1 MVSYRRC
8 GIFVA
13 LVLALLALAP
23 ISSAAQAI
31 TLVKNTTR
39 SAGTGTASY
48 NADSGSATTV
58 NLSNPSYIVFDSTG
72 NQYISDTLNNCVR
85 KIDTSGNVTTVAGL
99 AVSGQSDTCYSG
111 FVPAPTAAQGLYRPT
126 GLAIDASNRLYIAD
140 SMHHCIRAL
149 ASGSTGS
156 ANLVPVAGTCG
167 TDPLASIT
175 PSPSGLA
182 LDSTGNLYI
191 SVALVNYPV
200 GQPVSQVL
208 RHNLNDAAQ
217 NACYL
222 AGAASANVSTPC
234 PGITNGIQLNSPAAL
249 AIDASNNLFIA
260 DTGNNCIRE
269 VAALTTQQT
278 AVGQCLNDASGNAA
292 TALHAP
298 YGLAVSATQALYISQ
313 SSPDNIVRFSTAN
326 NSLQLVAGLPSGL
339 AGPYDSAQDGN
350 SAINA
355 PLDAPLG
362 LAFSPAANLFVADS
376 NNHII
381 RQLNANLFFPSTN
394 VGSTSAVQAVTVL
407 INQPVNLA
415 VASATDYTIASTTC
429 FGTLAPAAKAAQP
442 TTCQVFLRFTPTRP
456 GLRSAPLKLTDS
468 VSGTSVSLGVQGTGT
483 GALGL
488 FTPGTSATVATHLT
502 SPAAI
507 ATDAA
512 GNAYVLDSANGASTL
527 RSIPAVGGAS
537 QTILTSTI
545 ANPSALAADA
555 AGNWYLADA
564 THGSIARYGADGS
577 ITTSYVVGLDTPT
590 ALVVDHAGNLVIA
603 QAGSSH
609 NVIKVFAAG
618 GRLTLAGSGLNTA
631 ADDVTATNAS
641 FLAPSALT
649 QDANGTLYVA
659 DQAGH
664 RIYAIDH
671 TGSIHVVAGNGTTAT
686 TVAGHATGTAI
697 LTPSS
702 LATDAAGD
710 LYIADQAAGIVYIVY
725 ATATND
731 TNIASVYTVAA
742 QPTPA
747 APLNIALDA
756 NSNIFI
762 SNNATQSVVEVTYPN
777 PTLTFGTVLV
787 GSTSAAQHQAIANT
801 GNQSLAITGSFTP
814 SDSHFTVDTASTTCG
829 TSILSGAVCSL
840 GFTFTPT
847 ANATLTAS
855 STLVS
860 NAYNTPQTIA
870 LNATGKQTAA
880 LAVALPAQS
889 EIYGQ
894 SFPEV
899 VTFSA
904 ITAVPTGTITFATEG
919 RTLCIFTG
927 TLTATTTCTA
937 LNSGLDVGTHTISF
951 NYSGDTNYS
960 ATSGV
965 VTLSVTPAPL
975 AEIVNNASRSYGTTN
990 PTFSGTLT
998 GAVAGDTFLVSY
1010 ATTASANSPVGTYPI
1025 AATLTPVGATS
1036 LANYT
1041 FTNTPGT
1048 LTITANAKS
1057 LVINVNSATRIYGA
1071 ANPSFAGSVT
1081 GVIPGDDVVVTYNT
1095 AANNTSSTGTYPIGA
1110 SISGNSASNYIATI
1124 HPGTLAI
1131 TAASTITTIS
1141 SSAASMVAGS
1151 NVTFTANVSAT
1162 SGPASGIVNF
1172 YDGTVLLGSGT
1183 LTAGSASF
1191 TIATLGLGTHTIAA
1205 TFLANTNYTT
1215 SGANLTQIISQPIG
1229 SFVLGT
1235 TTPNAYL
1242 RGGGVTTYQITISS
1256 IGAFAGQ
1263 VDLTCAGLPADATC
1277 SFSNASPTVTA
1288 GGTATTTMTVTTTAA
1303 DARLQAPLNLHPAD
1317 FAPITAAAVFPM
1329 ELSGLGVC
1337 FAGLRRRKT
1346 LGTQRARLLILL
1358 AFTLAIVGLT
1368 GCGTTS
1374 PAASRIYTINITAN
1388 SVTFPASAQT
1398 TSVVLA
1404 IGQ

>member
-8 GIFVA
+8 GIFVT

-23 ISSAAQAI
+23 LTSAAQAVS
-31 TLVKNTTR
+31 LVENTTR
-39 SAGTGTASY
+39 FAGTGNTSY

-85 KIDTSGNVTTVAGL
+85 KIDLSGNVTTVAGL
-99 AVSGQSDTCYSG
+99 AVSGQSDTCYTG

-126 GLAIDASNRLYIAD
+126 GLAIDANNRLYIAD
-140 SMHHCIRAL
+140 SMHNCIRAL
-149 ASGSTGS
+149 ASGTTGS

-167 TDPLASIT
+167 TDPLTSIT
-175 PSPSGLA
+175 PAPSGLA

-191 SVALVNYPV
+191 AIALVNYPV

-208 RHNLNDAAQ
+208 RHSLNDAAQ

-222 AGAASANVSTPC
+222 AGAASANVATPC
-234 PGITNGIQLNSPAAL
+234 PGISNGIQLNSPAAL
-249 AIDASNNLFIA
+249 ALDTSNNLFIA

-292 TALHAP
+292 TTLHAP
-298 YGLAVSATQALYISQ
+298 FGLAVSATQALYISQ
-313 SSPDNIVRFSTAN
+313 SSPDNIVRFSSAD

-339 AGPYDSAQDGN
+339 AGPYDAAQDGN

-362 LAFSPAANLFVADS
+362 LAVDHAANLFVADS

-381 RQLNANLFFPSTN
+381 RQLNANLSFTTTA
-394 VGSTSAVQAVTVL
+394 VGSTSAIQPITVL
-407 INQPVNLA
+407 VNQQVNLA
-415 VASATDYTIASTTC
+415 VTSGTDYTVASTTC
-429 FGTLAPAAKAAQP
+429 FGTLSPAAKGAQP

-456 GLRSAPLKLTDS
+456 GLRSAPLKFTDS
-468 VSGTSVSLGVQGTGT
+468 VSGTSLSLGVQGTGT

-488 FTPGTSATVATHLT
+488 FIPGTPATVATHLT

-512 GNAYVLDSANGASTL
+512 GNAYVLDSANASSTL
-527 RSIPAVGGAS
+527 RSIPAAGGAP

-545 ANPSALAADA
+545 ANPAALAADT

-564 THGSIARYGADGS
+564 THGSIARYGTDGA
-577 ITTSYVVGLDTPT
+577 ITTNYVAGLDTPT
-590 ALVVDHAGNLVIA
+590 ALVVDPSGNLVIA

-618 GRLTLAGSGLNTA
+618 GRVTLAGNGSNTA
-631 ADDVTATNAS
+631 ADQVPATTAS

-649 QDANGTLYVA
+649 QAANGNLYIA

-671 TGSIHVVAGNGTTAT
+671 EGTIHIVAGNGTTT
-686 TVAGHATGTAI
+686 TTLAGQATGTAI
-697 LTPSS
+697 LNPSS

-710 LYIADQAAGIVYIVY
+710 LYIADQAAGLIYTVY
-725 ATATND
+725 ATSTND
-731 TNIASVYTVAA
+731 TNIASIFTTAT
-742 QPTPA
+742 QPTPS

-756 NSNIFI
+756 NSNLFI

-787 GSTSAAQHQAIANT
+787 GSTSAAQHQTIVNV
-801 GNQSLAITGSFTP
+801 GNQSLSITGPFTP
-814 SDSHFTVDTASTTCG
+814 SDAHFTVDSASTTCG
-829 TSILSGAVCSL
+829 ASILTGAVCNL

-847 ANATLTAS
+847 TSATITAS
-855 STLVS
+855 STLAS
-860 NAYNTPQTIA
+860 NAYNTPQAIA
-870 LNATGKQTAA
+870 LNATGKQTVT
-880 LAVALPAQS
+880 LTVALPAQT

-899 VTFSA
+899 VAFSS
-904 ITAVPTGTITFATEG
+904 ITAAPTGTITFAADH
-919 RTLCIFTG
+919 TLCTFTG
-927 TLTATTTCTA
+927 TLSPTTTCTA
-937 LNSGLDVGTHTISF
+937 LNSSLGVGTHIISF

-960 ATSGV
+960 AASGT
-965 VTLSVTPAPL
+965 VTLTVTPAPL
-975 AEIVNNASRSYGTTN
+975 AEIVNNANRAYGTTN
-990 PTFSGTLT
+990 PAFSGTLT
-998 GAVAGDTFLVSY
+998 GAVAGDTFLLSY
-1010 ATTASANSPVGTYPI
+1010 ATTATANSPVGSYPI
-1025 AATLTPVGATS
+1025 AATLTPVGTTT
-1036 LANYT
+1036 LTNYT
-1041 FTNTPGT
+1041 LTNTPGT
-1048 LTITANAKS
+1048 LTITANATS
-1057 LVINVNSATRIYGA
+1057 LIINVNSATRIYGA
-1071 ANPSFAGSVT
+1071 ANPSFTGSVA
-1081 GVIPGDDVVVTYNT
+1081 GIIAGDDVVVTYNT

-1131 TAASTITTIS
+1131 TAATTITTIS
-1141 SSAASMVAGS
+1141 SSAISTVAGS

-1172 YDGTVLLGSGT
+1172 YDGTALLGSGT

-1191 TIATLGLGTHTIAA
+1191 TLATLGLGTHTISA
-1205 TFLANTNYTT
+1205 TFLANTNFTT
-1215 SGANLTQIISQPIG
+1215 SGANLTQVISQPVG
-1229 SFVLGT
+1229 SFILGSS
-1235 TTPNAYL
+1235 TPMAYL
-1242 RGGGVTTYQITISS
+1242 HGAGVTTYQITVSS
-1256 IGAFAGQ
+1256 VGAFAGQ
-1263 VDLTCAGLPADATC
+1263 VALTCAGLPADATC

-1346 LGTQRARLLILL
+1346 LGAQRTRLLILL
-1358 AFTLAIVGLT
+1358 AFTIAIVGLT
-1368 GCGTTS
+1368 GCGTTNATS
-1374 PAASRIYTINITAN
+1374 AKIYTINITAN

-1398 TSVVLA
+1398 TSVVLSV
-1404 IGQ
+1404 GK